1 MPNRPWH
8 RPEYTTP
15 PTPGILDLATAAD
28 EDVRAY
34 CLNRARSFLARAE
47 DTHAVVDSERP
58 LKIAA
63 RYAAIAEAFRPDRSD
78 G

>member
-1 MPNRPWH
+1 MPDRPWH

-15 PTPGILDLATAAD
+15 PAPGALDFATASD
-28 EDVRAY
+28 DDIRAY

-47 DTHAVVDSERP
+47 DTHAVVESERT

-63 RYAAIAEAFRPDRSD
+63 RYAALAEAFRTARIDE
-78 G
+78 